1 MNIFRERHTHIFFS
15 FYSDYDEILADPWE
29 PDKSWFTSDVPK
41 SANGSSQV
49 QAILSDDSFFN
60 KPREYAKIIHF
71 IRQIKSMVKNN
82 QIETAK
88 RREDEAQH
96 SLRKSPVAIPSASIP
111 KETND
116 VMTKVNHKNLIDHHR
131 QVLEKVKKL
140 LTDVKNKHMME
151 KESYQSKGT
160 FSLHN
165 FSQLYWEAKI
175 KIREI
180 VCMRFFNYMDLRL
193 TPKNNDKSWALHT
206 ALCMYDVCTGK
217 EYNLI
222 F

>member
-15 FYSDYDEILADPWE
+15 FYSDYDGILADPWE

-49 QAILSDDSFFN
+49 QAILSDESFFN

-88 RREDEAQH
+88 RREDEAQN
-96 SLRKSPVAIPSASIP
+96 SVRKSPVAIPSASIP

-116 VMTKVNHKNLIDHHR
+116 VMTKVNHKNLNDHHR

-160 FSLHN
+160 FFFAQF
-165 FSQLYWEAKI
+165 FSPL
-175 KIREI
+175 
-180 VCMRFFNYMDLRL
+180 L
-193 TPKNNDKSWALHT
+193 
-206 ALCMYDVCTGK
+206 GG
-217 EYNLI
+217 
-222 F
+222 

>member
-1 MNIFRERHTHIFFS
+1 MNTFRERHTHIFFS
-15 FYSDYDEILADPWE
+15 FYSDYDGILADPWE
-29 PDKSWFTSDVPK
+29 SDKSWFTPDVPK

-49 QAILSDDSFFN
+49 QTILSDDSFFN

-96 SLRKSPVAIPSASIP
+96 SVRKSPVAIPSASIP

-160 FSLHN
+160 FFFAQF
-165 FSQLYWEAKI
+165 FS
-175 KIREI
+175 
-180 VCMRFFNYMDLRL
+180 
-193 TPKNNDKSWALHT
+193 AL
-206 ALCMYDVCTGK
+206 LGG
-217 EYNLI
+217 
-222 F
+222 